1 MIELIVVIGVIT
13 LIAGIVAP
21 MAISL
26 QKGQVTRNFYT
37 SVRDLSVKAR
47 NEAIN
52 RGLTMTITSDG
63 NQKHLE
69 MAVDT
74 TVATSNT
81 LAPPSPTVDVPAVDV
96 PIPDDVTLQTYKT
109 GTNDTTEGEWKLH
122 FYPDGSSDGG
132 GFEIAQGSKT
142 QTWIVATDGSNRMLD
157 GTYPDP
163 TLEKWQA
170 GDYAKR
176 L

>member
-13 LIAGIVAP
+13 LLAGIVAP

-26 QKGQVTRNFYT
+26 QAGQVTRNFYT
-37 SVRDLSVKAR
+37 SVRDLSVKAC

-52 RGLTMTITSDG
+52 RGLTMVITSDG
-63 NQKHLE
+63 NTKKLS
-69 MAVDT
+69 MAADT

-81 LAPPSPTVDVPAVDV
+81 LAPPSPTVDIPTVEV
-96 PIPDDVTLQTYKT
+96 PIPDGVTLQTYKS
-109 GTNDTTEGEWKLH
+109 GTNDSNEGDWKLH
-122 FYPDGSSDGG
+122 FYPDGTSDGG
-132 GFEIAQGSKT
+132 GFEIAQGSKI
-142 QTWIVATDGSNRMLD
+142 QSWIVAIDGSNQLLD
-157 GTYPDP
+157 GNYPDP
-163 TLEKWQA
+163 TLQKWQA